1 MDLTEEAHARKN
13 LIMGNWKSN
22 GKMEHI
28 HHFANEVVKDIE
40 FDT

>member
-1 MDLTEEAHARKN
+1 MEMTAEAQSRKS

-22 GKMEHI
+22 GRMEHI
-28 HHFANEVVKDIE
+28 DHFANEVVKDIE